1 MNFVKEI
8 KLEDHSYG
16 IDEDGTLFVKGKNYY
31 NMLGIPD
38 YRPIPE
44 YKRIENEELDKNVL
58 NVYPNIENTFNMSHT
73 VFILTKNHCIYATG
87 DNSWNQTGINQSK
100 KIEREIPPKYKGDNP
115 RYEAET
121 LMINRLFEWTK
132 LTNDISEWPIER
144 NVESVKIVSDKTVY
158 LKTMDGKILK
168 AGMENGGYI
177 LTKWTLLYPNEPNK
191 AIKEYCAL

>member
-16 IDEDGTLFVKGKNYY
+16 IDVNGTLFVKGKNYY

-44 YKRIENEELDKNVL
+44 YKQIENEKLDKNVL
-58 NVYPNIENTFNMSHT
+58 NVYPNIENTFNASHT

-100 KIEREIPPKYKGDNP
+100 KIEREIQPKYKGESP

-144 NVESVKIVSDKTVY
+144 NVESVKIISDKTVY

-177 LTKWTLLYPNEPNK
+177 LTKWTLVYPNEP
-191 AIKEYCAL
+191 ARALKEYSRF